1 MIHIIRIATR
11 VLTSN
16 PFLISCGSSLDF
28 WLVDVGDF
36 EKVLYQLPKKAKIQG
51 VFLTHTHF
59 DHIYGI
65 NEMNKVFPNCRVFVS
80 KYGEEALFS
89 AKKNFSY
96 YYESPI
102 IYGGQNIQVLCE
114 GDSVEL
120 YPSVNMKVYETPGHC
135 PSCLSYE
142 VENNFFS
149 GDSFIPGEKVV
160 SKLPLGDKAKAQ
172 LSLHRILSLSEGM
185 KVYPGHG
192 QIVQR

>member
-1 MIHIIRIATR
+1 
-11 VLTSN
+11 
-16 PFLISCGSSLDF
+16 
-28 WLVDVGDF
+28 
-36 EKVLYQLPKKAKIQG
+36 
-51 VFLTHTHF
+51 
-59 DHIYGI
+59 
-65 NEMNKVFPNCRVFVS
+65 
-80 KYGEEALFS
+80 
-89 AKKNFSY
+89 
-96 YYESPI
+96 
-102 IYGGQNIQVLCE
+102 
-114 GDSVEL
+114 
-120 YPSVNMKVYETPGHC
+120 MKVYETPGHC